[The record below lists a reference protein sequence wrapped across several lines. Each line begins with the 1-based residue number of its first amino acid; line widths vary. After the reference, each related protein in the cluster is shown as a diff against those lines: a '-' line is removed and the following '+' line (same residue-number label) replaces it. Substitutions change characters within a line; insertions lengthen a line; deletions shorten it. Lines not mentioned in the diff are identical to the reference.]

1 MSEKERKKYR
11 AIVYDVV
18 PSGSESRMRELVEK
32 TFDEY
37 VVVKEYV
44 EKEGV
49 VEMYG
54 RMPVLSEMLTD
65 IIKDKVHADVVI
77 IKNTKSLRGSD
88 KLLFV
93 KRILE
98 LKNMKLLSLSS
109 RDNKLLKLSTRDLLN
124 RVLYAKIYDIVG
136 YFILISSTLIMWILF
151 RNLVFTLLFLGVAI
165 VVSIFHYR
173 RGLKARRYTEKLLR
187 RLLEMKLP
195 RDTRRIKVR
204 ISEFGAEILED
215 REK

>member
-1 MSEKERKKYR
+1 MTERGQRKQR

-65 IIKDKVHADVVI
+65 IVRDKVRADVVI
-77 IKNTKSLRGSD
+77 IKSIKSLKGSD
-88 KLLFV
+88 KLLFI

-98 LKNMKLLSLSS
+98 LKNMKLVSLSS
-109 RDNKLLKLSTRDLLN
+109 RDNKLLKLSTKDLLN
-124 RVLYAKIYDIVG
+124 RVLYAKVYDIVG
-136 YFILISSTLIMWILF
+136 YFILILATLLMWLLFKDITFTLI
-151 RNLVFTLLFLGVAI
+151 FLIVAAA
-165 VVSIFHYR
+165 VSVFHYR
-173 RGLKARRYTEKLLR
+173 RGLRARRYTEKLLR
-187 RLLEMKLP
+187 RLLSMKLP
-195 RDTRRIKVR
+195 KDTRRIRVR
-204 ISEFGAEILED
+204 VTEFGAEIIE
-215 REK
+215 EKEK

>member
-1 MSEKERKKYR
+1 LTERGQRKQR

-65 IIKDKVHADVVI
+65 IVRDKVRADVVI
-77 IKNTKSLRGSD
+77 IKSIKSLKGSD
-88 KLLFV
+88 KLLFI

-98 LKNMKLLSLSS
+98 LKNMKLVSLSS
-109 RDNKLLKLSTRDLLN
+109 RDNKLLKLSTKDLLN
-124 RVLYAKIYDIVG
+124 RVLYAKVYDIVG
-136 YFILISSTLIMWILF
+136 YFILILATLLMWLLFKDITFTLI
-151 RNLVFTLLFLGVAI
+151 FLIVAAA
-165 VVSIFHYR
+165 VSVFHYR
-173 RGLKARRYTEKLLR
+173 RGLRARRYTEKLLR
-187 RLLEMKLP
+187 RLLSMKLP
-195 RDTRRIKVR
+195 KDTRRIRVR
-204 ISEFGAEILED
+204 VTEFGAEIIE
-215 REK
+215 EKEK